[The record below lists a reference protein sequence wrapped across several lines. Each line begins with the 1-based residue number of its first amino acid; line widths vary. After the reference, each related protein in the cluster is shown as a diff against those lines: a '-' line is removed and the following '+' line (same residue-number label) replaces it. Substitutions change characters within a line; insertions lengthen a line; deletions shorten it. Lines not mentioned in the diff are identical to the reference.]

1 MGSVRLRI
9 GHVRLAGMAERVQ
22 VREIDDDER
31 QRLLRIVGRGTGS
44 VVTWR
49 RVQMILLSALG
60 MPPGKIAEVTFTSAD
75 RVRDVIRNFYDDG
88 FASLYA
94 KYSGGRPRTFTLPE
108 RRKIKKIAK
117 SRPSEHGLPFSTWSV
132 KTWKASAD
140 PEPGATSTP
149 PTSTCAASSPRP
161 TSPEP

>member
-60 MPPGKIAEVTFTSAD
+60 MPPGKIA
-75 RVRDVIRNFYDDG
+75 
-88 FASLYA
+88 
-94 KYSGGRPRTFTLPE
+94 
-108 RRKIKKIAK
+108 K
-117 SRPSEHGLPFSTWSV
+117 SRPSEHGLPFSTWSL
-132 KTWKASAD
+132 SNLAD
-140 PEPGATSTP
+140 FLVAGGWST
-149 PTSTCAASSPRP
+149 
-161 TSPEP
+161 TSPTRACGSCSVTRASHFKP